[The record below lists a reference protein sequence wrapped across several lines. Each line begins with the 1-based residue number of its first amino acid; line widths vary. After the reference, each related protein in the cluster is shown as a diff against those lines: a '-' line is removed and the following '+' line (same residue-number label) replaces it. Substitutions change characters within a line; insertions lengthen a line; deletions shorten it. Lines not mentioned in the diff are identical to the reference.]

1 MGNHPS
7 AHQPLERATS
17 YGGNVLRLS
26 KRERRSPGKRMDR
39 LRRSFRDSF
48 RRRKDAHIPES
59 SKPHQWQSDESAV
72 RSATCAFHVKYLGC
86 VEVFES
92 RGMQVCEEALKVLRN
107 SRRRPVRAILH
118 VSGDGLRVVEDETK
132 GLIVDQTIEKVS
144 FCAPDRNHEKGFSY
158 ICRDGTTKRWMCHG
172 FLALKETGERLS
184 HAVGCAFAAC
194 LERKQR
200 RDKECSVTMTFDTR
214 TSTFTRSGSFRQPS
228 LTERLQD
235 SRERAVDV
243 PPVRQVHNP
252 FAIERPHATP
262 SMLERQGSFRGFNQ
276 LNQAS
281 PFKRQLSLRVNDL
294 PSNLERTRSHSLEPT
309 DLTRLPPLPHIM
321 PLRPPDFDGYGEV
334 SPIPEISPSGQDS
347 LSALC
352 AHISHDLQLL
362 SRQDDFGPLPSNSA
376 LNSVTEQLFTTTTTT
391 QVKTSS
397 SLDDLN
403 LQNGSSTLNNNINKN
418 ANNNNNDEE
427 INVTINTTQVEVTW
441 RDGQSPVV
449 TNSRL
454 TPVLNSTSNLT
465 PIMSRLNASTLTSTP
480 ALQGGGGPFGT
491 PPTASP
497 AFSTASTSSMGSSIP
512 STVNRSPIP
521 MNQMTPVTSS
531 PNVSGSTTISTDTSA
546 IEKITTTDLPR
557 PDQWLGSVT
566 GAVAP
571 SQTPRRA
578 PPLHARALS
587 LGSASVSPSTG
598 ARPNDPFDAEWA
610 EIAARNL
617 RQANAATNPF
627 IVPNATQAFQ
637 VQL

>member
-1 MGNHPS
+1 M
-7 AHQPLERATS
+7 R
-17 YGGNVLRLS
+17 
-26 KRERRSPGKRMDR
+26 
-39 LRRSFRDSF
+39 
-48 RRRKDAHIPES
+48 
-59 SKPHQWQSDESAV
+59 QSDLYEKISLKNFSHSLQLK
-72 RSATCAFHVKYLGC
+72 RSK
-86 VEVFES
+86 
-92 RGMQVCEEALKVLRN
+92 
-107 SRRRPVRAILH
+107 II
-118 VSGDGLRVVEDETK
+118 DE
-132 GLIVDQTIEKVS
+132 
-144 FCAPDRNHEKGFSY
+144 
-158 ICRDGTTKRWMCHG
+158 
-172 FLALKETGERLS
+172 
-184 HAVGCAFAAC
+184 
-194 LERKQR
+194 
-200 RDKECSVTMTFDTR
+200 
-214 TSTFTRSGSFRQPS
+214 S
-228 LTERLQD
+228 LTEIQWDFLN
-235 SRERAVDV
+235 ECVKFLCTKLFRAYD
-243 PPVRQVHNP
+243 RS
-252 FAIERPHATP
+252 E
-262 SMLERQGSFRGFNQ
+262 
-276 LNQAS
+276 
-281 PFKRQLSLRVNDL
+281 FKGWWIDIS
-294 PSNLERTRSHSLEPT
+294 
-309 DLTRLPPLPHIM
+309 
-321 PLRPPDFDGYGEV
+321 V